1 MEGLLTVLL
10 IGLVVGALARLFM
23 PGSQPIGILWTMVI
37 GVVGAFIGNAIG
49 ERISPD
55 PGDPMHWILS
65 VLVAIGLLMLWG
77 AATRR
82 SRVL

>member
-1 MEGLLTVLL
+1 MGGLLTVLI

-55 PGDPMHWILS
+55 GTMHWILS
-65 VLVAIGLLMLWG
+65 VLVAIGLLLLWG
-77 AATRR
+77 SATRR
-82 SRVL
+82 SRIY